1 MNLIIVTAES
11 IRIGQPLPFS
21 LRDKDGV
28 LLAPKGYVIA
38 SRADLDLIV
47 EQRGKLYIDF
57 AESEGHHRAYM
68 GKLHSMVRQD
78 RLLGQ
83 IASTEL
89 MSSDR
94 ERNQDT
100 VDTDEPNWLD
110 LQGQT
115 HAMLRDINPA
125 TFCTRLDKLQAQLNR
140 YSRRNPDG
148 TLFALIHISNS
159 ELHQYSATH
168 AMLVSVM
175 CGLAARE
182 VLKWPAEQ
190 EALLCKAALTMN
202 IGMTELQ
209 DQLALQKHAPNPEQ
223 RSHINQHAARSVALL
238 QHLGVTDPRW
248 LEAVLSHHAKSPG
261 PLAGRT
267 ESQRIA
273 RLIQRADMFAARLA
287 PRVSRLAD
295 SPASAMQGSYFDE
308 NRQIDE
314 AGAALIKA
322 MGIYSPGSFV
332 RLATEEIAVVV
343 KRGANTTTPRVAI
356 LINRAGMPTGE
367 LIVRE
372 TNKPEFRILAGV
384 PYRDVKVKI
393 NLERLLLLTKAP
405 NTNDRPW

>member
-83 IASTEL
+83 IANTEL

-125 TFCTRLDKLQAQLNR
+125 TFCIRLDKLQAQLNR

-248 LEAVLSHHAKSPG
+248 LEAVLSHHAKTPG